1 MKQSNSTV
9 KYMTQ
14 LALLIA
20 VQIVMKLI
28 GLGMVPVGPLKMSF
42 LTVPVAIGAIVL
54 GPLTGAILG
63 GVFGLISFY
72 DALTG
77 ASVMTGTFLSISPVH
92 TFILCVVTRALMGWL
107 TGLIA
112 SGLQKVMK
120 NNFRYFIS
128 ALAAPLLNT
137 VLFMGY
143 ICLAFYHTDYVQS
156 LCTALGATN
165 PIMFII
171 FLVGVQGLIEAIACS
186 LVGGACAKGIDV
198 VIKK

>member
-14 LALLIA
+14 LTLLIA

-77 ASVMTGTFLSISPVH
+77 ASVMTGTFLSIFQVWVYDRSV
-92 TFILCVVTRALMGWL
+92 
-107 TGLIA
+107 
-112 SGLQKVMK
+112 
-120 NNFRYFIS
+120 
-128 ALAAPLLNT
+128 APE
-137 VLFMGY
+137 
-143 ICLAFYHTDYVQS
+143 
-156 LCTALGATN
+156 GA
-165 PIMFII
+165 
-171 FLVGVQGLIEAIACS
+171 V
-186 LVGGACAKGIDV
+186 
-198 VIKK
+198 